1 MYNVNY
7 NTSNRNNIYFQK
19 QIKNNSNKPN
29 NDNTFLAK
37 NKTIIGAAIASAFIG
52 GGINNIYNN
61 YQTKSLMNDMME
73 EYKLDDTKS
82 LKIEDL
88 NNDKTPEIII
98 QKNDGIDCVY
108 DIKNNDIFYKVD
120 NEMIEKIR

>member
-1 MYNVNY
+1 MYNITF
-7 NTSNRNNIYFQK
+7 TSNRNHNICFK
-19 QIKNNSNKPN
+19 NQIKTNANKPKN
-29 NDNTFLAK
+29 EKNLLTQ

-52 GGINNIYNN
+52 GGISNIYNN
-61 YQTKSLMNDMME
+61 YQDKVLINDMME

-108 DIKNNDIFYKVD
+108 DFKNNDIYYKVD
-120 NEMIEKIR
+120 DEMIKKIR